1 MNVLKT
7 VTIGVLSRILPLR
20 IKNSLFHLAYHLAPE
35 ESEKF
40 AYNYSFA
47 PNMRLGLTAMADR
60 GFSPRT
66 IIDVGAFE
74 GSWSKL
80 AMHIWPSSKLFMIE
94 PNWEN
99 KGRLAVLAKQLGA
112 TLFSELLGQENGL
125 NVEFKVMGSGSSI
138 MEERSTLPRRTE
150 ARRLRTLDSLLKDIE
165 RPALLKIDAQ
175 GYELEILKGASMIL
189 PAFEAVLLEVAII
202 EINEGAPLLHDVV
215 AFMKTRRFVAYDIVE
230 IHRRP
235 LDHALN
241 QVDIV
246 FVSEQSHLIA
256 DKRHFA

>member
-1 MNVLKT
+1 MNVFKT
-7 VTIGVLSRILPLR
+7 VTVDFLSRILPLR
-20 IKNSLFHLAYHLAPE
+20 IKNSLFHLAYHLAPGE
-35 ESEKF
+35 FEKF

-47 PNMRLGLTAMADR
+47 PNMRLGLAAMADR
-60 GFSPRT
+60 GFSPHT

-80 AMHIWPSSKLFMIE
+80 VKHIWPSSKLFMIE

-99 KGRLAVLAKQLGA
+99 KERLAVLAKQLGA

-125 NVEFKVMGSGSSI
+125 SVEFKVMGSGSSI
-138 MEERSTLPRRTE
+138 MEERSALPRRTE
-150 ARRLRTLDSLLKDIE
+150 ARQLRTLDSLLRGIE
-165 RPALLKIDAQ
+165 RPTLLKIDAQ
-175 GYELEILKGASMIL
+175 GYELEILKGASKIL
-189 PAFEAVLLEVAII
+189 PACEAVLLEVAII
-202 EINEGAPLLHDVV
+202 EINDGAPLLHDVV
-215 AFMKTRRFVAYDIVE
+215 AFMKTRLFVAYDIVE

-246 FVSEQSHLIA
+246 FVSEQSQLIA